1 MPRPL
6 TTPRALGS
14 LMLGAS
20 LVLAASPN
28 AFAQPK
34 APPPGMDGG
43 GVAPPGPKKGPRTL
57 QDAQAEQ
64 QAIDED
70 LQDAWRDAYESDD
83 FPITLILIG
92 MDRRAFDPT
101 ISGAQGGVGG
111 ATGVVDQGGAGSNLS
126 FFDRSGITEQLAA
139 ELRRRLREGN
149 PDFDDIDVESMSDL
163 DRADVSAKA
172 QADEL
177 ETIGLLTTKV
187 NADLVLYAKLQPVPG
202 SLQRGSNTTPYKII
216 TELKDYRRGGRVI
229 ASDAY
234 DYTGGTDIN
243 RIRAY
248 SAAVYKSLIPQ
259 YVDYVENRSRSQRFQ
274 VRIFGLDGGGMLNE
288 VERTLEDMDNVRGS
302 IRSSYREN
310 ATDGASFGEL
320 RVRFRG
326 DLSDLAYE
334 AQTLLRD
341 EMGLDTRIKSQ
352 NADTL
357 ELQAVGFV
365 ETGGSEPAPAVATEG
380 SANSGG
386 GIMDPMS
393 SRPWPWRVLRMRDR
407 ANFQMEDAPQEY
419 QDAGRPKI
427 AVQINTLF
435 TPASQRA
442 FQENR
447 NAFNDDARLNERT
460 ADGDALITMNEDGR
474 SNDRLLGNT
483 TIGVESIEAEI
494 VRAMLDLDLDAVDGN
509 TVRAM
514 IARDADL
521 AENVTDE
528 QQLAEVLKRTGGVD
542 ILISGLANITPA
554 AQFDVRTRDGNNAS
568 RVRGTVGGNVD
579 DGNRIQYTFTIRDVR
594 NGQILGTLNYD
605 YPDPRAE
612 AFRDYDVNQE
622 DPASVGAYL
631 AGRLL
636 EQTMTRLERGRS
648 LELMVKSGD
657 ADARTL
663 LDIGQSLEENLPDM
677 VKSASNP
684 TFNNG
689 VGRLTVRYVGAY
701 PDLMRGILAI
711 EDQLPFT
718 LDIAESNA
726 SQMTVSLKSNG
737 E

>member
-1 MPRPL
+1 MRL
-6 TTPRALGS
+6 ATTTLGS
-14 LMLGAS
+14 LLLGAS
-20 LVLAASPN
+20 LVLGVPTAD
-28 AFAQPK
+28 AQPK
-34 APPPGMDGG
+34 APPPGMDTGTN
-43 GVAPPGPKKGPRTL
+43 APGGPKKGPRTL
-57 QDAQAEQ
+57 QNAQQEQ
-64 QAIDED
+64 QAIPEEM
-70 LQDAWRDAYESDD
+70 QDAWRDAYESDD
-83 FPITLILIG
+83 FPVTLILIG

-101 ISGAQGGVGG
+101 ISGAQGGRGG
-111 ATGVVDQGGAGSNLS
+111 ATGVADQGGAGSNLS
-126 FFDRSGITEQLAA
+126 FFDRSGITEQLAS

-149 PDFDDIDVESMSDL
+149 PDFDDIDVESMSEL

-202 SLQRGSNTTPYKII
+202 SLQRGSRDVPYKII

-243 RIRAY
+243 RVRAY

-259 YVDYVENRSRSQRFQ
+259 YIDYVENRSRSMRYQ

-310 ATDGASFGEL
+310 ATDGASYGEM

-334 AQTLLRD
+334 AQELLRE
-341 EMGLDTRIKSQ
+341 EMGLETRIKSQ

-365 ETGGSEPAPAVATEG
+365 APEASGATQVVDSGRTTGGGV
-380 SANSGG
+380 
-386 GIMDPMS
+386 MDPMS

-427 AVQINTLF
+427 AVQINTLV
-435 TPASQRA
+435 TPGFQRGDGDRR
-442 FQENR
+442 FGG
-447 NAFNDDARLNERT
+447 DARLDGQTLEGDSVTVMRGEERT
-460 ADGDALITMNEDGR
+460 D
-474 SNDRLLGNT
+474 DRLLAT
-483 TIGVESIEAEI
+483 TTMGVETMEAEI

-514 IARDADL
+514 LARDADM

-528 QQLAEVLKRTGGVD
+528 AQVAEVLKRMGGVD
-542 ILISGLANITPA
+542 ILMYGLANIRPG
-554 AQFDVRTRDGNNAS
+554 TRVDIDTGDMQAS
-568 RVRGTVGGNVD
+568 GVVGGNAD
-579 DGNRIQYTFTIRDVR
+579 DARTIQYTFTIRDVR
-594 NGQILGTLNYD
+594 NGQMLGTVNYNH
-605 YPDPRAE
+605 PDPRAIN
-612 AFRDYDVNQE
+612 FRDFPVNPADE
-622 DPASVGAYL
+622 ASVGAYV

-648 LELMVKSGD
+648 LELLVKTD
-657 ADARTL
+657 ADARVMMS
-663 LDIGQSLEENLPDM
+663 IGRSLEDNLPSI

-684 TFNNG
+684 TFSNG
-689 VGRLTVRYVGAY
+689 VGRLTVRYVGSY
-701 PDLMRGILAI
+701 RDLFDGLIAV
-711 EDQLPFT
+711 EDQLPFSVVVDET
-718 LDIAESNA
+718 NP
-726 SQMTVSLKSNG
+726 SQMTVALKPDFG
-737 E
+737 Q